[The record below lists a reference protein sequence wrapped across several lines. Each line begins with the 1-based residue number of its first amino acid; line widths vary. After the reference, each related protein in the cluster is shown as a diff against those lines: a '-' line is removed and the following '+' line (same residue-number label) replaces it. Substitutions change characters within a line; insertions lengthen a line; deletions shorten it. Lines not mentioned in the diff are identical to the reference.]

1 MKKRLRIFVVLI
13 IAALILSA
21 TDTTKAEAAI
31 KDKDAVR
38 AIIGEASG
46 EGYRGMLA
54 VACGIRNR
62 GTLKGVYGLHARH
75 VDKEPG
81 WVWDLARKAWKES
94 EHNDIVGGAGHWE
107 MSSRIPWWAK
117 GMIVTAKIGHHTFYK
132 EIRVAQKEDL
142 RDEDGNRWRDGGDGS
157 LYNDKGDRL
166 YRGCWSG
173 IAFFPPRATK
183 SRWI

>member
-1 MKKRLRIFVVLI
+1 MSITSKRQLIFALL
-13 IAALILSA
+13 IAAVLMLCA
-21 TDTTKAEAAI
+21 TDTTRAEAAVR
-31 KDKDAVR
+31 DKDAVR

-94 EHNDIVGGAGHWE
+94 EHKDIVGGAGNWE
-107 MSSRIPWWAK
+107 MSSRTPWWAK
-117 GMIVTAKIGHHTFYK
+117 NMRVTARIGSHVFYK
-132 EIRVAQKEDL
+132 GE
-142 RDEDGNRWRDGGDGS
+142 G
-157 LYNDKGDRL
+157 
-166 YRGCWSG
+166 
-173 IAFFPPRATK
+173 
-183 SRWI
+183 